1 MLGTNKVLLVNSNMD
16 PKDILTNFFR
26 LGNSSLYTARKR
38 ADQIF
43 GTAGANRRAL
53 SSTAVELYNK
63 TEAAEVLTDVSASFV
78 KQMCELVSRY
88 TSFFKRKCAVGFFM
102 ANGTATRFPEEFK
115 LNVKTD
121 ELVRNQENEQL
132 NNLISKFREDIEARV
147 HKTVTNLNEYITDN
161 FPKEVQNALLSEYQE
176 YFGSTH
182 TGDIYRKIRK
192 LYKEAGK
199 TWPAKEEEEFRKIL
213 IEYRTIIKEAKRP
226 GDDYISTYLGL
237 DKQSYLREARSAL
250 EPLIAS
256 APTSVIKK
264 LVNGEYNAF

>member
-1 MLGTNKVLLVNSNMD
+1 M
-16 PKDILTNFFR
+16 
-26 LGNSSLYTARKR
+26 YTARKR

-53 SSTAVELYNK
+53 TPSAAVEHYNN
-63 TEAAEVLTDVSASFV
+63 TEAVEALNDVSASFV
-78 KQMCELVSRY
+78 KQMCELISRY

-121 ELVRNQENEQL
+121 DLVRNQENEQL
-132 NNLISKFREDIEARV
+132 NNLISKFEEDNEARV
-147 HKTVTNLNEYITDN
+147 HRTVTTLNDYITNN
-161 FPKEVQNALLSEYQE
+161 FPKEVQNTLLSEYQE

-192 LYKEAGK
+192 LYRDAGK
-199 TWPAKEEEEFRKIL
+199 TWTAGEEEEFRKIL
-213 IEYRTIIKEAKRP
+213 IDYRTVIKEAQKP
-226 GDDYISTYLGL
+226 GDDYISSYLGL

-256 APTSVIKK
+256 APTSVVKK